1 MKYAATLLTL
11 SSLLLTTPSYALF
24 GQGDKTTDVMTQM
37 ATQFAGDKAS
47 QSPLVQSITEQVDVS
62 PTQATGGASALL
74 SMAANGLTGRD
85 QQELA
90 SLSPD
95 LSSLSSLLGD
105 NALSGSIGSMSEL
118 YGTAEKLGID
128 AATLKQFVPV
138 VLDYLGQQGASDG
151 LLSSLTQLW
160 P

>member
-37 ATQFAGDKAS
+37 ATQFAGDEMS
-47 QSPLVQSITEQVDVS
+47 QSPLVKSITEQVDVS
-62 PTQATGGASALL
+62 PDQATGGAGALL
-74 SMAANGLTGRD
+74 AMAANDLTGSD

-105 NALSGSIGSMSEL
+105 NASAGGIGSMGDV
-118 YGTAEKLGID
+118 YRAAEKLGID

>member
-1 MKYAATLLTL
+1 MKYAATLFTL

-37 ATQFAGDKAS
+37 ATQLAGDEVS
-47 QSPLVQSITEQVDVS
+47 QSPLVESITEQVDVN
-62 PTQATGGASALL
+62 PTQATGGAGALL
-74 SMAANGLTGRD
+74 AMAANGLTGSD
-85 QQELA
+85 QQELT

-105 NALSGSIGSMSEL
+105 SANLGSISSMSEL
-118 YGTAEKLGID
+118 YSTAEKLGID

-151 LLSSLTQLW
+151 LLRSLTQLW